1 MPCWSAYALSAASC
15 RQISASAVTKPTPVA
30 KFKHFLDSNVVLY
43 LLSSDADKADNAE
56 ALLKASPVISVQ
68 VLNEVTNVCLRKLQM
83 SWDEIAQFLELV
95 RSFCRVVPLTETIHD
110 QARWVAEQHR
120 LSFYDACIVAAAA
133 AANCSTLY
141 SEDMNHGQILE
152 DSLTIRNPFVVK

>member
-1 MPCWSAYALSAASC
+1 M
-15 RQISASAVTKPTPVA
+15 
-30 KFKHFLDSNVVLY
+30 
-43 LLSSDADKADNAE
+43 
-56 ALLKASPVISVQ
+56 Q